1 MKIREFISRLL
12 PYIKPHFLKLGFISI
27 MMILASA
34 LESAIPEI
42 TGMIIDELFL
52 SEETSDSKSFI
63 YASLLFG
70 IITLSS
76 IFAFISISASSW
88 ISSKVIM
95 KIRHEMFDKL
105 MKLPKSYF
113 DKHSLGK
120 SISKFTFDVEQVAE
134 STSSIWI
141 ELIKSLIMVI
151 ILTTYLFYKSWI
163 LSLTLIILIPLTLIT
178 VKYSAVRMRKS
189 GVLIQK
195 SMGDI
200 THQLNE
206 DISGADIIKIYNGQ
220 EKEKDKFERTINT
233 IRQQSFKVS
242 VSSSLNTSIVN
253 SIIGFCLGCV
263 IYLSSTTINMTAG
276 EFLSFFT
283 AMGMLV
289 KPTKNLVNINRP
301 LQIAITAGES
311 IFSFLDQRIEEDS
324 GTDIIKKPKGG
335 LKLSNVSFGFG
346 EHLILNDIN
355 LTIKPGQSIG
365 LVGPTGCGKSTLAM
379 LITRLYTIDSG
390 RITLDNYDI
399 NDLELRNLRDNISL
413 VDQETILF
421 NDTIRNNIT
430 LGNQNLSDELIHE
443 ACLIS
448 NSNEFI
454 SKLPLG
460 LDTNIGDNGRKLSGG
475 QRQRIAIA
483 RAVAKRSTI
492 LILDEATSSLD
503 PKSEILVQKAIDA
516 VQKEKTTIIIAHRL
530 STIKNCDKIIVLNR
544 GIIEE
549 SGTHQELLE
558 EEGVYFGMCKAAS

>member
-1 MKIREFISRLL
+1 
-12 PYIKPHFLKLGFISI
+12 
-27 MMILASA
+27 
-34 LESAIPEI
+34 
-42 TGMIIDELFL
+42 
-52 SEETSDSKSFI
+52 
-63 YASLLFG
+63 
-70 IITLSS
+70 
-76 IFAFISISASSW
+76 
-88 ISSKVIM
+88 
-95 KIRHEMFDKL
+95 
-105 MKLPKSYF
+105 
-113 DKHSLGK
+113 
-120 SISKFTFDVEQVAE
+120 
-134 STSSIWI
+134 
-141 ELIKSLIMVI
+141 
-151 ILTTYLFYKSWI
+151 
-163 LSLTLIILIPLTLIT
+163 
-178 VKYSAVRMRKS
+178 
-189 GVLIQK
+189 
-195 SMGDI
+195 
-200 THQLNE
+200 
-206 DISGADIIKIYNGQ
+206 
-220 EKEKDKFERTINT
+220 
-233 IRQQSFKVS
+233 
-242 VSSSLNTSIVN
+242 
-253 SIIGFCLGCV
+253 
-263 IYLSSTTINMTAG
+263 
-276 EFLSFFT
+276 
-283 AMGMLV
+283 
-289 KPTKNLVNINRP
+289 
-301 LQIAITAGES
+301 
-311 IFSFLDQRIEEDS
+311 
-324 GTDIIKKPKGG
+324 
-335 LKLSNVSFGFG
+335 
-346 EHLILNDIN
+346 
-355 LTIKPGQSIG
+355 
-365 LVGPTGCGKSTLAM
+365 VGPTGCGKSTLAM